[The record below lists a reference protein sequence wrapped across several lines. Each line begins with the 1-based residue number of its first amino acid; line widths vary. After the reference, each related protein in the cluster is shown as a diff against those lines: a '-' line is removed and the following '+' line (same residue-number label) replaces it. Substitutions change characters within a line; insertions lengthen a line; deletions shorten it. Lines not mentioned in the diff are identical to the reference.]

1 MRHFLEIIKRI
12 PLKKE
17 TGMMENRT
25 ITEAMISHFTDVLK
39 EEERSAATICKYV
52 RDIRRF
58 ARFAGQ

>member
-1 MRHFLEIIKRI
+1 
-12 PLKKE
+12 
-17 TGMMENRT
+17 MMENRT